1 MITRGRGLLSPGICD
16 GGENIIDDLQNTV
29 EVLVICGKFDLSQQD
44 QYHRTSFQAFTGPPS
59 IFSWLMEQELEPGYN
74 FNANEI
80 MDILWWKIKN
90 DWMSPL
96 GLVRQLLPVG
106 SITPEL
112 SLARFPTLCE
122 EGRTLFHMSS
132 FNLVRCSIL
141 GEDVA
146 TLDYWKNLTTE
157 LLGAGA
163 DLHAVFTFSRDE
175 LSWTAL
181 LDILWWALYCTSGD
195 LYWSKREIEIWLDI
209 LQDSGIDLQEYISME
224 KDMFDKD
231 TGLWSCYIDVE
242 DVPGFEN
249 WCVFKLLDMKITGN
263 GDSINFLF
271 DDLWATTPLAAEFW
285 DWIEDEDGLRED
297 FDTSGIPGSWK
308 TRGPCFNDMI

>member
-1 MITRGRGLLSPGICD
+1 
-16 GGENIIDDLQNTV
+16 
-29 EVLVICGKFDLSQQD
+29 
-44 QYHRTSFQAFTGPPS
+44 
-59 IFSWLMEQELEPGYN
+59 
-74 FNANEI
+74 
-80 MDILWWKIKN
+80 
-90 DWMSPL
+90 
-96 GLVRQLLPVG
+96 
-106 SITPEL
+106 
-112 SLARFPTLCE
+112 
-122 EGRTLFHMSS
+122 
-132 FNLVRCSIL
+132 
-141 GEDVA
+141 
-146 TLDYWKNLTTE
+146 LTTE

-163 DLHAVFTFSRDE
+163 DLHAVFTVSRDE

-195 LYWSKREIEIWLDI
+195 LYWSKQEIEIWLDV

-231 TGLWSCYIDVE
+231 TGLWACYIDVE

-271 DDLWATTPLAAEFW
+271 DDLWAITPLAAEFW

-297 FDTSGIPGSWK
+297 FDTSGIPGSW
-308 TRGPCFNDMI
+308 TD